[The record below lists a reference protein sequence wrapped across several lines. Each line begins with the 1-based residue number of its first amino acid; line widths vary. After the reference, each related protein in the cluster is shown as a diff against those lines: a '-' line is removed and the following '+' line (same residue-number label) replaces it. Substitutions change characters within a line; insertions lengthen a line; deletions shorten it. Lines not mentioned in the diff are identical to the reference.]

1 MPGQGHLHAVPGG
14 EVFVYDLPASQVA
27 HPACNLDSHVDQVLL
42 RDRLKGNE
50 GKREKDNETGK
61 KKVRSVERRAE
72 IEILPC
78 SNCSYCLG
86 VVGQKMRGL
95 LWSLNENLRMIIM
108 LTSYRLH

>member
-61 KKVRSVERRAE
+61 IKEKKVRSVERRAE
-72 IEILPC
+72 M
-78 SNCSYCLG
+78 
-86 VVGQKMRGL
+86 MRFYHAQTALITLELWGKKCEDYFGL
-95 LWSLNENLRMIIM
+95 
-108 LTSYRLH
+108 